1 MLIILFLP
9 ESPQWFILNGKR
21 EDFLATMQEAAGY
34 NGAELTDLHELVPL
48 PRPMDREITLARKQF
63 SLWSPQLLRPTLSL
77 IFSWISMAIIYYG
90 TILPR

>member
-9 ESPQWFILNGKR
+9 ESPHWFILNGKR
-21 EDFLATMQEAAGY
+21 EDLLATMQEAAGY
-34 NGAELTDLHELVPL
+34 NGVELTDLHELVPL